1 MNREDLIKMAGDF
14 VENSPDNYINEQL
27 AISPDLVGIK
37 IFEAPLFG
45 FGAPDD
51 AYFNLFKR
59 DSIIGQHYMLP
70 REWLP
75 RAQTVISFF
84 LPFSLDVKKATRKTR
99 IWPSN
104 EWLHGRIEGQAFIN
118 RLCAYLKGSL
128 NDAGFTSLVPSLDER
143 FWAQMDA
150 GPNSK
155 HPGLSYTSTW
165 SERHAAFVCGL
176 GTFGLSRGL
185 ITARGIAG
193 RFGSI
198 ISELYLPADERQYEE
213 VSEFCSMCG
222 HCVKRC
228 PVAAISIEE
237 GKNHS
242 ICSAFLDRTTARY
255 SPRYG
260 CGKCQTGV
268 PCESRIPPKN
278 NP

>member
-1 MNREDLIKMAGDF
+1 ME
-14 VENSPDNYINEQL
+14 
-27 AISPDLVGIK
+27 
-37 IFEAPLFG
+37 
-45 FGAPDD
+45 
-51 AYFNLFKR
+51 
-59 DSIIGQHYMLP
+59 
-70 REWLP
+70 
-75 RAQTVISFF
+75 
-84 LPFSLDVKKATRKTR
+84 
-99 IWPSN
+99 
-104 EWLHGRIEGQAFIN
+104 
-118 RLCAYLKGSL
+118 
-128 NDAGFTSLVPSLDER
+128 
-143 FWAQMDA
+143 A

-155 HPGLSYTSTW
+155 HLGLSYTSTW

-185 ITARGIAG
+185 ITIRGMAG

-222 HCVKRC
+222 QCVKRC
-228 PVAAISIEE
+228 PVGAISIEE

-242 ICSAFLDRTTARY
+242 ICSAFLDRTTTRY

-278 NP
+278 NIK